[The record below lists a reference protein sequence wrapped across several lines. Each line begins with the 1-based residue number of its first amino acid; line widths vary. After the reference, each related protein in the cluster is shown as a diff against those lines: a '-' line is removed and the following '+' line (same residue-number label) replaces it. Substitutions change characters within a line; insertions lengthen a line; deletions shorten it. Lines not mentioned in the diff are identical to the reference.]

1 MTKYIQFGKERIM
14 RKLLALVLA
23 VLMLLPVIGCGATP
37 AEDNEAVAQDNTV
50 ITAEDIETIAA
61 SSSRDQVRTVAID
74 SMYVR
79 GGDYADYNHS
89 AEVDSS
95 ETLIL
100 KTMGMN
106 TSYEREF
113 VVKFDI
119 SGLDLT
125 GMQSVYLYLECVNS
139 GTAEGGGNLDICAYK
154 MPNNWNSATI
164 TYNNA
169 PAKGELAGTYTVTE
183 KGARG
188 TIQIDVSDTV
198 FEAYDNGEKEIS
210 FRICG
215 SKRMGGGEGKYN
227 AHNSENVNVRP
238 KLVGKTSL
246 PGFPYEENVLSD
258 KAAND
263 ALWAYAQQMYDE
275 WYARYQEIL
284 KKGDYDYED
293 VVTNAEDYT
302 TQVTAR
308 KGNGGTTKITFDTR
322 LVSDL
327 DGYTENIYEVD
338 RFGGILAGEKQE
350 ATGYYY
356 TKKIGDRWWIVDP
369 LGNLVHVQ
377 GTSHF
382 KYAYINTAEAQKA
395 SALRVFG
402 SYEKWAIAAT
412 RWAMEDLGFNVAHST
427 ADEARAVEL
436 AIPVTGSFKGVNSYA
451 TSIGATV
458 PNGGGVPQFVSGAM
472 PVFDPA
478 FEEYVDESVRT
489 AVAENAGRDDIIG
502 YISDNEI
509 AVADT
514 MLAGC
519 LSLDHT
525 LSISPYSYA
534 CAWTWYINM
543 TGEEAPRIQDID
555 MYCEKLGLDL
565 WDLFKGFIYD
575 RYYKV
580 CAETLD
586 KYDPNHMYFGNRF
599 LCDADKWEWL
609 MRFTGYWC
617 DVMCINYYHVWEIE
631 THGDGEG
638 APGLD
643 EMGKWLGIPFIV
655 TEFYAKGNDSF
666 DANGVPMDNNGG
678 AGWVVETQT
687 ERGYF
692 YQNFCLKLLQCKHNV
707 GWFQFQFIDND
718 PTDPKGA
725 PAAAQSSNKGI
736 VDWNQDFEIYSD
748 FTEQLAM
755 LNKNTYALIEYFDG
769 VNYFG

>member
-1 MTKYIQFGKERIM
+1 MK
-14 RKLLALVLA
+14 KLLALVLA
-23 VLMLLPVIGCGATP
+23 VLTLLSVASCAAVPTVEKTAQSENVNVIAGDELT
-37 AEDNEAVAQDNTV
+37 DVAYKT
-50 ITAEDIETIAA
+50 
-61 SSSRDQVRTVAID
+61 RDQVKTTASE
-74 SMYVR
+74 SMYIR
-79 GGDYADYNHS
+79 GGSYADHNHS
-89 AEVDSS
+89 SEVNSS
-95 ETLIL
+95 MQLIL
-100 KTMGMN
+100 KTMKTN
-106 TSYEREF
+106 NNYDRSF
-113 VVKFDI
+113 LVKFDLT
-119 SGLDLT
+119 GMDLS

-139 GTAEGGGNLDICAYK
+139 GTAEVPGELGICAYAVSSD
-154 MPNNWNSATI
+154 WSEDTV
-164 TYNNA
+164 TYNTA
-169 PAKGELAGTYTVTE
+169 PKIEDGNLAGVYTVSE
-183 KGARG
+183 AGMRG
-188 TIQIDVSDTV
+188 TLQIDVSDAV

-210 FRICG
+210 FRIVG
-215 SKRMGGGEGKYN
+215 NKKMGGGEGKYC
-227 AHNSENVNVRP
+227 AVNSENPNVRP
-238 KLVGKTSL
+238 KLVAKTSL
-246 PGFPYEENVLSD
+246 PGFPYEENILDD

-284 KKGDYDYED
+284 KKGDYEYED
-293 VVTNAEDYT
+293 VVTNPSDYT

-308 KGNGGTTKITFDTR
+308 KGNGSSVYVTHDTR

-327 DGYTENIYEVD
+327 DGYTEHVYDVD
-338 RFGGILAGEKQE
+338 RFGGVLSGKKQE

-356 TKKIGDRWWIVDP
+356 TTKIGDRWFVVDP
-369 LGNLVHVQ
+369 LGNLVHIQ

-382 KYAYINTAEAQKA
+382 KYAYVNTAEAQKA

-402 SYEKWAIAAT
+402 TYEKWAIAAT

-427 ADEARAVEL
+427 SAEARDIEL
-436 AIPVTGSFKGVNSYA
+436 AIPVTGSFKGVNAYA
-451 TSIGATV
+451 NSIGATV
-458 PNGGGVPQFVSGAM
+458 PNGGGVPQFVSYAM

-478 FEEYVDESVRT
+478 FVDWVDESVRT

-509 AVADT
+509 VTADG
-514 MLAGC
+514 MLAYC
-519 LSLDHT
+519 LNLDHT
-525 LSISPYSYA
+525 LSISPYTYA
-534 CAWTWYINM
+534 CVWTWYKNI
-543 TGEEAPRIQDID
+543 TGEDAPRVQDID
-555 MYCEKLGLDL
+555 MYCEKLGIDL

-586 KYDPNHMYFGNRF
+586 KYDPNHMYLGNRY
-599 LCDADKWEWL
+599 LCDADKWEWI

-617 DVMCINYYHVWEIE
+617 DIMCINYYHVWEIE
-631 THGDGEG
+631 AHGDGNG

-643 EMGKWLGIPFIV
+643 EMGKWLGIPFVV
-655 TEFYAKGNDSF
+655 TEFYAKGNDSV
-666 DANGVPMDNNGG
+666 DANGNPMDNNGG

-725 PAAAQSSNKGI
+725 AAAAQSSNKGI

-755 LNKNTYALIEYFDG
+755 LNKNSYALIEYFDG
-769 VNYFG
+769 VEYFK

>member
-1 MTKYIQFGKERIM
+1 MK
-14 RKLLALVLA
+14 KLLAMALA
-23 VLMLLPVIGCGATP
+23 MLMLIAAVSCAAVPEAAPVAEAQSVIGADELTDLAQETNARAKVNAT
-37 AEDNEAVAQDNTV
+37 EAV
-50 ITAEDIETIAA
+50 
-61 SSSRDQVRTVAID
+61 
-74 SMYVR
+74 YVR
-79 GGDYADYNHS
+79 GGDHANSNFAADTAN
-89 AEVDSS
+89 
-95 ETLIL
+95 TQNLIL
-100 KTMGMN
+100 KTMGTN
-106 TSYEREF
+106 NSYEREILL
-113 VVKFDI
+113 KFDI
-119 SGLDLT
+119 TNLDLS
-125 GMQSVYLYLECVNS
+125 GMRSVYIYLEALNS
-139 GTAEGGGNLDICAYK
+139 GYAEDKSAMYIQAYRISTDWDANTVTYNSAPKAEGDPCSQGAYI
-154 MPNNWNSATI
+154 PSV
-164 TYNNA
+164 
-169 PAKGELAGTYTVTE
+169 GL
-183 KGARG
+183 RG
-188 TIQIDVSDTV
+188 TIQIEVTDDV
-198 FEAYDNGEKEIS
+198 FAAREAGETEIA
-210 FRICG
+210 FRIRG
-215 SKRMGGGEGKYN
+215 SERMGGGEGKYN
-227 AHNSENVNVRP
+227 SLESENKNIIP
-238 KLVGKTSL
+238 KLVAKTTV

-258 KAAND
+258 KDANA
-263 ALWAYAQQMYDE
+263 ALWDYAQQMYDD
-275 WYARYQEIL
+275 WYGRYQEIL
-284 KKGDYDYED
+284 RKGDYDYEE
-293 VVTNAEDYT
+293 VVTDASQYN

-308 KGNGGTTKITFDTR
+308 KGNGSNTYVTLDTR
-322 LVSDL
+322 LMSDL
-327 DGYTENIYEVD
+327 EGYTENIYEVD

-369 LGNLVHVQ
+369 LGNLVHIQ

-382 KYAYINTAEAQKA
+382 KYAYINTAEVQKA

-427 ADEARAVEL
+427 SPEARGVEL

-451 TSIGATV
+451 TSIGATI
-458 PNGGGVPQFVSGAM
+458 PNGGGVPQFVGGAM

-478 FEEYVDESVRT
+478 FVTYVEEDIQQV
-489 AVAENAGRDDIIG
+489 VASYEGRDDIIG

-509 AVADT
+509 AVSDSRL
-514 MLAGC
+514 MSYLN
-519 LSLDHT
+519 LDHT
-525 LSISPYSYA
+525 LSVAPYSYV
-534 CAWTWYINM
+534 CAWTWYKNI
-543 TGEEAPRIQDID
+543 TGEDAPEIKDID
-555 MYCEKLGLDL
+555 KYSEELGVDL

-586 KYDPNHMYFGNRF
+586 KYDTNRMYMGNRF

-617 DVMCINYYHVWEIE
+617 DVMCINYYHVWEVE
-631 THGDGEG
+631 SKGDGEG

-643 EMGKWLGIPFIV
+643 EMGKWLGIPFVI
-655 TEFYAKGNDSF
+655 TEFYAKGNDAV

-678 AGWVVETQT
+678 AGWVVETQL

-755 LNKNTYALIEYFDG
+755 INKNSYALIEYFDG
-769 VNYFG
+769 VSYFK

>member
-1 MTKYIQFGKERIM
+1 MK
-14 RKLLALVLA
+14 KLLALALA
-23 VLMLLPVIGCGATP
+23 LLMLLPVIGCGAASEGDAVN
-37 AEDNEAVAQDNTV
+37 AEQNATV
-50 ITAEDIETIAA
+50 IAGDELAKIAA
-61 SSSRDQVRTVAID
+61 SKSRDRVTTTAVET
-74 SMYVR
+74 MYVR
-79 GGDYADYNHS
+79 GGDYADHNHS
-89 AEVDSS
+89 QEVASS
-95 ETLIL
+95 QQLIL
-100 KTMGMN
+100 KTMN
-106 TSYEREF
+106 SNSSYEREF
-113 VVKFDI
+113 LLKFDI
-119 SGLDLT
+119 SKLDLT
-125 GMQSVYLYLECVNS
+125 GMQSIYIYIESANS
-139 GTAEGGGNLDICAYK
+139 GTAEDGGDLKICAYRVS
-154 MPNNWNSATI
+154 NDWSADTV
-164 TYNNA
+164 TYNTA
-169 PAKGELAGTYTVTE
+169 PTEQDGELAGFYTVSPDGA
-183 KGARG
+183 KG
-188 TIQIDVSDTV
+188 TLQINVTDAV
-198 FEAYDNGEKEIS
+198 FDAYDSKEQFIS

-215 SKRMGGGEGKYN
+215 EKKMGGGEGKYSAGNSDN
-227 AHNSENVNVRP
+227 ANVRP
-238 KLVGKTSL
+238 KLVAKTTL
-246 PGFPYEENVLSD
+246 PGFPYEQNVLPD
-258 KAAND
+258 KEAND

-284 KKGDYDYED
+284 KKGDYEYED
-293 VVTNAEDYT
+293 VVTNPADYT
-302 TQVTAR
+302 TKVTAR
-308 KGNGGTTKITFDTR
+308 KGNGSTAYVTHDTR

-327 DGYTENIYEVD
+327 DGYKENIYEVD

-356 TKKIGDRWWIVDP
+356 TKKIGDRWWVVDP
-369 LGNLVHVQ
+369 IGNLVHVQ

-382 KYAYINTAEAQKA
+382 KYAYVNTAEVQKE
-395 SALRVFG
+395 SAKRVFG
-402 SYEKWAIAAT
+402 TYEKWAIAAT
-412 RWAMEDLGFNVAHST
+412 RWAMQDLGFNVAHGVSN
-427 ADEARAVEL
+427 EARDVEMSM
-436 AIPVTGSFKGVNSYA
+436 PVTGSFKGVNSYA

-458 PNGGGVPQFVSGAM
+458 PNGGGVPQFVSMAM

-478 FEEYVDESVRT
+478 FVEWVDASVQASVEE
-489 AVAENAGRDDIIG
+489 NKGRDDIIG

-509 AVADT
+509 ATADR
-514 MLAGC
+514 MLASC
-519 LSLDHT
+519 LNLDHT
-525 LSISPYSYA
+525 LSISPYTYT
-534 CAWTWYINM
+534 CVWTWYKNI
-543 TGEEAPRIQDID
+543 TGEDAPRIEDID
-555 MYCEKLGLDL
+555 MYCEKLDLDL

-586 KYDPNHMYFGNRF
+586 KYDTNHLYLGNRY
-599 LCDADKWEWL
+599 LCDADKWEWI

-617 DVMCINYYHVWEIE
+617 DIMCINYYHVWEIE
-631 THGDGEG
+631 THGDGKG

-655 TEFYAKGNDSF
+655 TEFYSKGNDAV
-666 DANGVPMDNNGG
+666 DANGTPMDNNGG

-769 VNYFG
+769 VEYFK